1 MEMARRKFRLGW
13 FGMLFLAS
21 VMMFGCG
28 GGGGDDDGGGGTPA
42 PTVPETLNYGVSA
55 QWYSPTDLL
64 RSTLSGD
71 PPLAFVLTSI
81 NLQGT
86 YNRITQATT
95 LQNNTSMGFTVTPN
109 PFTGEGTLT
118 LGVLIPNGT
127 TVRWVDG
134 NDPTEGAF
142 WLTVATPGLGFNEV
156 RVTVNANAGGQ
167 GIAGVDI
174 VALSELTPVANV
186 SLSWAEFD
194 AVEDDDEA
202 PLYQKVA
209 VLGYSGWQFVYRFV
223 SLAYTSLEKTVTNDT
238 TIESSGS
245 ITLNGD
251 TFPAAGP
258 ATLQITWLDDGNGTL
273 GPNDDFDCLFT
284 DWWVDTPGDIDNLY
298 NGTLQLTG
306 YTETSAPNVIG
317 GDFVFNNFT
326 EEETQGGAILTD
338 DMLTVNGGFNF
349 TLTW

>member
-1 MEMARRKFRLGW
+1 MGMARRKFRLGW
-13 FGMLFLAS
+13 FGMLLLAS

-28 GGGGDDDGGGGTPA
+28 GGGGDDAGGGGTPA
-42 PTVPETLNYGVSA
+42 PDVPETLNYSVSA
-55 QWYSPTDLL
+55 QWYSEPDLL

-71 PPLAFVLTSI
+71 QPLAFVLTSI

-86 YNRITQATT
+86 YNRATKATT

-109 PFTGEGTLT
+109 PYTGEGTLT

-142 WLTVATPGLGFNEV
+142 WLNVSAPGLGFDEV
-156 RVTVNANAGGQ
+156 RVTVNGLP
-167 GIAGVDI
+167 GVTI
-174 VALSELTPVANV
+174 EAFNLNTSVFGPEPLT
-186 SLSWAEFD
+186 WAEFD
-194 AVEDDDEA
+194 EVTDDPVA

-209 VLGYSGWQFVYRFV
+209 RLGYSGWQFVYRFV
-223 SLAYTSLEKTVTNDT
+223 SLAYTSLEGVVTYDS
-238 TIESSGS
+238 ELQAQGS
-245 ITLNGD
+245 YTPPWGT

-258 ATLQITWLDDGNGTL
+258 ASLRITWLDDGSGDL

-284 DWWVDTPGDIDNLY
+284 DWWVDTTGDIDNLY

-317 GDFVFNNFT
+317 GDFVFVNFT

-349 TLTW
+349 TVTW

>member
-1 MEMARRKFRLGW
+1 
-13 FGMLFLAS
+13 
-21 VMMFGCG
+21 
-28 GGGGDDDGGGGTPA
+28 
-42 PTVPETLNYGVSA
+42 
-55 QWYSPTDLL
+55 
-64 RSTLSGD
+64 
-71 PPLAFVLTSI
+71 
-81 NLQGT
+81 
-86 YNRITQATT
+86 
-95 LQNNTSMGFTVTPN
+95 MGFTVTPN
-109 PFTGEGTLT
+109 PFAGEGTLT

-142 WLTVATPGLGFNEV
+142 WLNVATPGLGFDEV

-174 VALSELTPVANV
+174 EALNELNPVANV

-194 AVEDDDEA
+194 AVEDDAEA

-223 SLAYTSLEKTVTNDT
+223 SLAYTSLEGTVTNDMA
-238 TIESSGS
+238 IQSSGS
-245 ITLNGD
+245 ITLTGD

-258 ATLQITWLDDGNGTL
+258 ATLRITWVDDGNGEV

-284 DWWVDTPGDIDNLY
+284 GWWVDTPGDIDNLY

-317 GDFVFNNFT
+317 GDFAFNNFT
-326 EEETQGGAILTD
+326 EEETQGGNILTD
-338 DMLTVNGGFNF
+338 DRLTVNGGFNF